1 MEKGKQLSDSDKMI
15 EVTEGKK
22 IHDHAVH
29 AIHCASVIE
38 LEENNE
44 NFLQNID
51 LFWSFKNVKLLIFI
65 Y

>member
-51 LFWSFKNVKLLIFI
+51 LF
-65 Y
+65 